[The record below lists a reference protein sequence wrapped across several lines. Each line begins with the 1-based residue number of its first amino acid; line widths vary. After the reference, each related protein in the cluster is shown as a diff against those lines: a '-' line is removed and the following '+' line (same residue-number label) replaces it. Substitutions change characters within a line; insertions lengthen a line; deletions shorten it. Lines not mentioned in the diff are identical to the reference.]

1 MGRAPMNF
9 ATFDLNLLRVFHAL
23 LRERSVTR
31 AGDRLALSQPAVSSA
46 LSRLRHALGDEL
58 FLRQGNTM
66 VPTDRALA
74 LATPIAEAL
83 ATLEG
88 ALAAATGF
96 DPAGAERIFT
106 LAGADFFSNL
116 LMPEL
121 FERVAAAAPG
131 ITLRLIDNA
140 RGDVATLLGDQD
152 VDIALDAPSEI
163 PDWIARLPLFASPFT
178 VIAARGMPA
187 LAGVPEHAPMP
198 LDLFCAL
205 PHALR
210 SVNGSLN
217 GFTDAALARVGRA
230 RRVMLALPHFHA
242 VALAVARGRLIA
254 AVPRQYANA
263 MAAELGLACYAP
275 PVPIPVPEISLYW
288 HRRRDHDP
296 AHRWLREQVAQA
308 VAAIA

>member
-1 MGRAPMNF
+1 MNF

-46 LSRLRHALGDEL
+46 LSRLRHALRDEL

-66 VPTDRALA
+66 VPTERALA

-83 ATLEG
+83 AALEG

-121 FERVAAAAPG
+121 FDRVAAVAPG
-131 ITLRLIDNA
+131 ITLRLVDNA
-140 RGDVATLLGDQD
+140 RGDVATLLGEQD
-152 VDIALDAPSEI
+152 VDIALEGPAET
-163 PDWIARLPLFASPFT
+163 PDWVASLTLFVSPFT
-178 VIAARGMPA
+178 VVAARGMAA
-187 LAGVPEHAPMP
+187 LADVPEGAPMP

-217 GFTDAALARVGRA
+217 GFTDAALARVGRS

-296 AHRWLREQVAQA
+296 AHRWLREQVVEA
-308 VAAIA
+308 VATIA

>member
-1 MGRAPMNF
+1 MGHRPMNF

-31 AGDRLALSQPAVSSA
+31 AGDRLALSQPAVSAA

-66 VPTDRALA
+66 APTNRALA
-74 LATPIAEAL
+74 LAAPIAEAL
-83 ATLEG
+83 AALEG
-88 ALAAATGF
+88 ALSAATGF
-96 DPAGAERIFT
+96 DPTSAERIFT
-106 LAGADFFSNL
+106 LSGADFFSNL

-121 FERVAAAAPG
+121 FERVAAVAPG

-140 RGDVATLLGDQD
+140 RGDVATLLGEQE
-152 VDIALDAPSEI
+152 VDIALEGPAEV
-163 PDWIARLPLFASPFT
+163 PDWVARGTLFPSPFT
-178 VIAARGMPA
+178 VIAARGMAA
-187 LAGVPEHAPMP
+187 LAGVPEGAPMP

-210 SVNGSLN
+210 SVNGSLS
-217 GFTDAALARVGRA
+217 GFTDTALARAGRA

-254 AVPRQYANA
+254 VVPRQFARA
-263 MAAELGLACYAP
+263 MAGELGLACHEP
-275 PVPIPVPEISLYW
+275 PMPIPVPEISLYW
-288 HRRRDHDP
+288 HRRRDQDP
-296 AHRWLREQVAQA
+296 AHRWLREQVSLA
-308 VAAIA
+308 VAEIA

>member
-1 MGRAPMNF
+1 MGQGAMNF
-9 ATFDLNLLRVFHAL
+9 ASFDLNLLRVFHAL

-31 AGDRLALSQPAVSSA
+31 AGDRLALSQPAVSAA

-58 FLRQGNTM
+58 FLRQGNAM
-66 VPTDRALA
+66 VPTDRAQA
-74 LATPIAEAL
+74 LAAPIAEAL
-83 ATLEG
+83 AALEG

-96 DPAGAERIFT
+96 DPASAERVFT

-131 ITLRLIDNA
+131 ITLRLVDNA
-140 RGDVATLLGDQD
+140 RGDVATLLGEQD
-152 VDIALDAPSEI
+152 VDIALDAPAEI
-163 PDWIARLPLFASPFT
+163 PDWVASLPLFTSPFT
-178 VIAARGMPA
+178 VVAARGMAA
-187 LAGVPEHAPMP
+187 LAEVPEGAPMP

-210 SVNGSLN
+210 SVDGSLT
-217 GFTDAALARVGRA
+217 GFTDTALARIGRA

-254 AVPRQYANA
+254 ALPRQFADA
-263 MAAELGLACYAP
+263 VAAELGLASYAP
-275 PVPIPVPEISLYW
+275 PIPIPAPEISLYW

-296 AHRWLREQVAQA
+296 AQRWLREQVVRA
-308 VAAIA
+308 VATIA